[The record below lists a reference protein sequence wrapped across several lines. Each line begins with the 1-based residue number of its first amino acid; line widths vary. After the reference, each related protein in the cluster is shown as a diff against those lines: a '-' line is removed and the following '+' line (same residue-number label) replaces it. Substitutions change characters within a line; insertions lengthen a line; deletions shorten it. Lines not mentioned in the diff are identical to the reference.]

1 MTVELRAFRPKKAK
15 PRVDQEIV
23 LVRNEHFT
31 KSLMCRWQLA
41 SACPCDVEIDADGM
55 ISKPGRQRENCPGC
69 NGSGIIYHSEQ
80 EIPVVVLSGA
90 LDPKRWQFYGESAS
104 AMVKLTF
111 LPEHIPSFYDRI
123 EAVNA
128 WMLYRESVVRR
139 AGAVTPL
146 RQPVA
151 RYVTTIGQAGDPTE
165 PEEISLGVIY
175 CRRADSSGVLLPG
188 ELVEDVDFELTA
200 EGNIDWTLG
209 DGLGTAP
216 AIGAKFG
223 LHYFT
228 HPRYVV
234 VSHPYFYRQTYI
246 LKKTKTATLQSIL
259 VQADASLEFYGNRA
273 IKGDED

>member
-1 MTVELRAFRPKKAK
+1 VTVELRAYRPKKAR

-31 KSLMCRWQLA
+31 KSLTCRWQLA
-41 SACPCDVEIDADGM
+41 AACPCDIEIDADGM
-55 ISKPGRQRENCPGC
+55 ISKPGRRREDCIGC
-69 NGSGIIYHSEQ
+69 HGTGIIYHSEQ

-90 LDPKRWQFYGESAS
+90 LDPKRWQLYGESAA

-139 AGAVTPL
+139 AGAITPL

-151 RYVTTIGQAGDPTE
+151 HYPTTIGQKGDPTE
-165 PEEISLGVIY
+165 PEELELGVIY
-175 CRRADSSGVLLPG
+175 CRRADSNGVLQPG
-188 ELVEDVDFELTA
+188 ELVEGTDFEVTEA
-200 EGNIDWTLG
+200 GAIDWTLG

-223 LHYFT
+223 VHYFT

-246 LKKTKTATLQSIL
+246 LKKSKTAQLRSIL
-259 VQADASLEFYGNRA
+259 VHADASLEFYGNRA
-273 IKGDED
+273 EKGDGD